1 MNVLVRSLHEK
12 DLAAADDIFRT
23 SFGTF
28 LGLPDPLRFGG
39 DTDYVRTR
47 WRANTEG
54 ALGAES
60 DGAIVGS
67 NFATR
72 WGSFGFFGPL
82 TVRPDLWDHGIA
94 RRLLEPTMALFE
106 RWRTTHR
113 GLFTFSHSPKH
124 HALYQK
130 FGFYPRFLTAVLG
143 KRVSST
149 VTPGG
154 LRRFSQLDRSEH
166 DQWLADARAVDD
178 TLYSGLDLTLEI
190 RVTDEL
196 RLGDTLFLDDEDRVA
211 GFAVCHVG
219 PHTEAGS
226 GCCYV
231 KFAAVR
237 CGEHAA
243 RDFDR
248 LLEGCEWL
256 TVSSGAASLLAGV
269 NLAREGAYRA
279 VLARGF
285 RADLVGVAMQ
295 SPNEAGPNR
304 PDVFALDDWR

>member
-1 MNVLVRSLHEK
+1 MNVLVRPLQK
-12 DLAAADDIFRT
+12 TDLDAADQIFRT
-23 SFGTF
+23 AFGTF

-47 WRANTEG
+47 WSANPQ
-54 ALGAES
+54 AAFAAEV
-60 DGAIVGS
+60 DGTLAGS

-72 WGSFGFFGPL
+72 WGSFGFFGPIS
-82 TVRPDLWDHGIA
+82 VRPDLWDRGVA

-106 RWRTTHR
+106 QWRASHR

-149 VTPGG
+149 GTPGG
-154 LRRFSQLDRSEH
+154 LQRFSQLDRSEH
-166 DQWLADARAVDD
+166 DQWLREAREVTDSV
-178 TLYSGLDLTLEI
+178 YSGLDLTHEI

-196 RLGDTLFLDDEDRVA
+196 RLGDTLFLADADRIA
-211 GFAVCHVG
+211 GLAVCHVG

-226 GCCYV
+226 DHCYV

-243 RDFDR
+243 PDFDR

-256 TVSSGAASLLAGV
+256 TVSSGAASLVAGV
-269 NLAREGAYRA
+269 NLAREGAYRT

-295 SPNEAGPNR
+295 SPNEPGPNR